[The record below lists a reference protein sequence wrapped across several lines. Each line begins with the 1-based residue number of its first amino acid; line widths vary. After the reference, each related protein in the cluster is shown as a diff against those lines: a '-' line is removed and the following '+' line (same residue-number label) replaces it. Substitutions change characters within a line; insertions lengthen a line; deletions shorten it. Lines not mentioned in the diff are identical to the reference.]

1 MEDSEAATINNI
13 GAIFLEMK
21 QYPKAITFFEQSM
34 EINKR
39 LGKDA
44 DYGFDCA
51 NIGLANYKLKK
62 YPEALNSFNEALLM
76 AKKVNSF
83 SLFTFVY
90 SSLTELYKETGNYQ
104 KALESHMEYSKYKDS
119 VFTENTNQHL
129 AKLQAIYETDQK
141 EKEIQLKNAE
151 LGQKDLQNKKQR
163 IIMYSLILG
172 MLMFVA
178 LIYLIYRNLKRNKK
192 QNLLLAAEKARSE
205 ELLLN
210 IIPQKVLAE
219 LKSDGVVKP
228 ESFDNVTI
236 FFSDIEGFTRTSA
249 HMQPQLLIDQLNQI
263 FTAFDEI
270 MSKYNCDRIKTIG
283 DAYMAVCGI
292 PEKDPNHAEKILEA
306 AREIRDYM
314 NKRNETAEYKMA
326 IRIGINS
333 GKVVG
338 GIVGIK
344 KYAYDVFGDA
354 VNTAS
359 RMEHYSESMK
369 INIAE
374 GTYHRLYDKYK
385 FIERE
390 PIEVKGKGMM
400 KMYFLDE

>member
-1 MEDSEAATINNI
+1 M
-13 GAIFLEMK
+13 
-21 QYPKAITFFEQSM
+21 
-34 EINKR
+34 
-39 LGKDA
+39 
-44 DYGFDCA
+44 
-51 NIGLANYKLKK
+51 KK
-62 YPEALNSFNEALLM
+62 YNEALNYLNEAL
-76 AKKVNSF
+76 AIAQKVNSF
-83 SLFTFVY
+83 MLYMDVY
-90 SSLTELYKETGNYQ
+90 SCLTNLYKETGNYQ
-104 KALESHMEYSKYKDS
+104 KALEAHMAYSNFKDS
-119 VFTENTNQHL
+119 EFSENTNQQL

-151 LGQKDLQNKKQR
+151 LNQKDLKYKKQR
-163 IIMYSLILG
+163 IILYSLFGG
-172 MLMFVA
+172 MALFLA
-178 LIYLIYRNLKRNKK
+178 LIFQVYQNLKRKKK
-192 QNLLLAAEKARSE
+192 QNLLLANEKARSE

-210 IIPQKVLAE
+210 IIPQKVLSE
-219 LKSDGVVKP
+219 LKKEGIVKP

-236 FFSDIEGFTRTSA
+236 FFSDVEGFTKLSA
-249 HMQPQLLIDQLNQI
+249 TMTPQALIDELNQI

-292 PEKDPNHAEKILEA
+292 PEKDPNHAENILEA
-306 AREIRDYM
+306 AIEIRNYM
-314 NKRNETAEYKMA
+314 LKRNETAEHKMA
-326 IRIGINS
+326 IRIGVNS

-359 RMEHYSESMK
+359 RMEHYSDTMK
-369 INIAE
+369 INVAE

-400 KMYFLDE
+400 KMFFLDE